1 MLLLTRMRDTA
12 LARGLL
18 WWWSARGVW
27 LGPVAFALSLLGME
41 LLRRESLRIWAL
53 LLLVGAAVMAVL
65 AWNSSRWLAAF
76 PVGARAGLAEAQLQV
91 WRRRCALATLPGFPS
106 FLRGNCS
113 ADRSMDRICGRLA
126 ARKREMDNDRG
137 RGRRAADIGIRQYQ
151 LLFLQ
156 YYADPESLRNERY
169 RAAQRLYEVQTTQS
183 RYMATLGP
191 AYRVVVV
198 GQSPYPYD
206 PDTTRYIVSGEEYIT
221 ICAPLGQLSLDH
233 V

>member
-12 LARGLL
+12 LARSLL
-18 WWWSARGVW
+18 WRWSARGVW
-27 LGPVAFALSLLGME
+27 PVAFALSLLGTE

-53 LLLVGAAVMAVL
+53 LLLVGAALMAVL

-91 WRRRCALATLPGFPS
+91 WRRRCALATLAGFPG

-113 ADRSMDRICGRLA
+113 AGRSMDRICGRLA

-156 YYADPESLRNERY
+156 VLRGPGEFAERALQSCAETVRGAAHAKPLHGDAWASL
-169 RAAQRLYEVQTTQS
+169 QS
-183 RYMATLGP
+183 SSRGSVA
-191 AYRVVVV
+191 
-198 GQSPYPYD
+198 
-206 PDTTRYIVSGEEYIT
+206 VS
-221 ICAPLGQLSLDH
+221 L
-233 V
+233 